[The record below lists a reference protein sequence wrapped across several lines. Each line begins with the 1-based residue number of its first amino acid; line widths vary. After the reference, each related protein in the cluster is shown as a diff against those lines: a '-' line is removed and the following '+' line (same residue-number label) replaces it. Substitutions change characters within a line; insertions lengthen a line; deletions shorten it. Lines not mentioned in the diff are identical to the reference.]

1 MVKIGVGVNKVE
13 KRKPIERINETK
25 SWLFVKM
32 SKIDNQNNM
41 DSLTKKMNNIDKMD
55 KFLATHNYQK
65 WLTE

>member
-55 KFLATHNYQK
+55 KFLATHNYEK
-65 WLTE
+65 